1 MHRAAETMQSLCL
14 HFETRANKPPVF
26 RMTEAL
32 IRDSYERAGSPSLSW
47 TVNEDPDR
55 REWMRHA
62 QGLITSNEHLAPAV
76 FPRHDIANQLP
87 ALRWI
92 HIIGAGIEPLL
103 PLDWLPP
110 GVVLTNNSGVHWDK
124 ARESGMMALLALNGK
139 LPQLVSQQRRA
150 QWNPIFTRGIAGRS
164 VLVIG
169 LGDMGGAVADGA
181 RRLGMQVTG
190 VRLNPAPHPHADR
203 VIGLAEL
210 DPALGEADFVVIA
223 TPLTPATH
231 HLLDHRRMALM
242 KPGAGLFNIG
252 RGGCLDHDALAGA
265 LASGHLSG
273 AVLDVFDPEPLP
285 ATSPLWAMDNVIITP
300 HVSADDAD
308 RYLPLT
314 FDLVFANAARLQ
326 RGEPLLNVVDPV
338 RGY

>member
-1 MHRAAETMQSLCL
+1 MHQASETMQSLCL
-14 HFETRANKPPVF
+14 HFETRASKPPVF

-32 IRDSYERAGSPSLSW
+32 VKDSYERAGSPPVTW
-47 TVNEDPDR
+47 TVNEDPDW
-55 REWMRHA
+55 REWTRYA
-62 QGLITSNEHLAPAV
+62 QGLITSNDQLAPDI
-76 FPRHDIANQLP
+76 FPRHDIATQCP

-124 ARESGMMALLALNGK
+124 ARESGMMALLALNSA
-139 LPQLVSQQRRA
+139 LPKLVSQQHRA

-181 RRLGMQVTG
+181 KRLGMHVTG
-190 VRLNPAPHPHADR
+190 VRLNPAPHPHADD
-203 VIGLAEL
+203 VIGLADL
-210 DPALGEADFVVIA
+210 DAALGHADFVVIA

-231 HLLDHRRMALM
+231 HILDRRRLALM

-265 LASGHLSG
+265 IASGHISG

-285 ATSPLWAMDNVIITP
+285 AASPLWAMDNVIITP
-300 HVSADDAD
+300 HVSADDAEL
-308 RYLPLT
+308 YLPLT

>member
-1 MHRAAETMQSLCL
+1 MQSLCL

-26 RMTEAL
+26 RMTDAL
-32 IRDSYERAGSPSLSW
+32 VRESYERAGSPLVTW
-47 TVNEDPDR
+47 TVNEDPDC
-55 REWMRHA
+55 REWTRYA
-62 QGLITSNEHLAPAV
+62 QGLITSNDVLAPDV
-76 FPRHDIANQLP
+76 FPRADIARDLP

-103 PLDWLPP
+103 PLDWLPQ
-110 GVVLTNNSGVHWDK
+110 GVVLTNNSGVHWAK
-124 ARESGMMALLALNGK
+124 ARESGMMALLALNSA

-150 QWNPIFTRGIAGRS
+150 QWKPIFTGCTAGRS

-169 LGDMGGAVADGA
+169 LGDMGGAVAEGA
-181 RRLGMQVTG
+181 KRLGMNVTG

-203 VIGLAEL
+203 VIGLADL
-210 DPALGEADFVVIA
+210 DAALGLADFVVIA

-231 HLLDHRRMALM
+231 HLLDGRRLALM

-252 RGGCLDHDALAGA
+252 RGGCLDHDALAAA
-265 LASGHLSG
+265 LAGGHISG

-285 ATSPLWAMDNVIITP
+285 ATSPLWSMDNVIITP
-300 HVSADDAD
+300 HVSADDAE

-326 RGEPLLNVVDPV
+326 RGEALLNVVDPV